1 MKKEE
6 ILKKAQEEGSDEMEK
21 FVQDKS
27 IWWGAVAMCFCL
39 IAFTI
44 IRRRI
49 DQYTFDLTA
58 TIAAGVAAQNF
69 YQYKKLHI
77 KRNLLAGIFMAV
89 GAVLCAIWFVQEA
102 LL

>member
-6 ILKKAQEEGSDEMEK
+6 ILKKAREEGSDEMEK
-21 FVQDKS
+21 FVQDHS
-27 IWWGAVAMCFCL
+27 MWWGAVAMGICL

-58 TIAAGVAAQNF
+58 TISAGVAVQNF

-77 KRNLLAGIFMAV
+77 KRNLIAGIFMAV
-89 GAVLCAIWFVQEA
+89 GSVLCAIWFVQEV